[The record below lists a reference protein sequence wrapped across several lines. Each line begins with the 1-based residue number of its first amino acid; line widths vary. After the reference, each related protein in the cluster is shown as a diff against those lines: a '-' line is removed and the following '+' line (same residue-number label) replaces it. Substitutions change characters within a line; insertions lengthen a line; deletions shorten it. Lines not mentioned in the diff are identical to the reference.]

1 LYVSARAAEGR
12 RRVADEKPSEGVR
25 RVLDSGTKA
34 RKWILGIVVAAV
46 AAVITSYVTGG
57 ITSGV
62 DRVRGSFEEE
72 PAPLGVT
79 VTRLAKEGSGHW
91 VFAQPMKA
99 VKAIPLPNRD
109 LGALET
115 WDAWAHSHGGM
126 DASSTGVR
134 FIVEGATSH
143 PVVLTGLT
151 AEIVERLPP
160 PRGVH
165 VVPFGGGGLPTRRFE
180 VNLDE
185 SPPTVRSLAAAPELE
200 SAPPPIDF
208 PYRVSA
214 TDPEVFLMIGSTLA
228 CDCAWRAN
236 LEWVYQGKKG
246 MTVIDDA
253 GRPFR
258 TVSPSRSAIYYP
270 KFDRG

>member
-1 LYVSARAAEGR
+1 
-12 RRVADEKPSEGVR
+12 VADDKPSEGLR
-25 RVLDSGTKA
+25 KIFDSGTRA
-34 RKWILGIVVAAV
+34 RKWLLGLVLAAV

-62 DRVRGSFEEE
+62 DRLRGSFEED

-79 VTRLAKEGSGHW
+79 VTRSAEQGSGHW
-91 VFAQPMKA
+91 VFDQPLKA
-99 VKAIPLPNRD
+99 VKAIPLPTGD

-115 WDAWAHSHGGM
+115 WDAWAHSNGGM
-126 DASSTGVR
+126 DGSVAGVEVV
-134 FIVEGATSH
+134 VEGTTPY

-151 AEIVERLPP
+151 AEVVERAPP

-180 VNLDE
+180 VNLDK
-185 SPPTVRSLAAAPELE
+185 SPPTVTSAAAASELE

-214 TDPEVFLMIGSTLA
+214 TDPEVLLVMASTER
-228 CDCAWRAN
+228 CDCSWRAS

-246 MTVIDDA
+246 TTVIDDA
-253 GRPFR
+253 GQPFR
-258 TVSPSRSAIYYP
+258 TVSPSRSVIYYP
-270 KFDRG
+270 NFDRG